1 MIQEREKG
9 CIASHR
15 YPMVRANDKSIL
27 LEFLWS
33 FFQTKYGDLI
43 LNLHSHGAAGRNRP
57 LNIIELLT
65 EAIPI
70 PNMGKQQEIAG
81 LVKKMDKM
89 RILEKQYV
97 EVLQNYKNSLVSA
110 VVTGKMDVRGLAV
123 EDVTPED
130 VTVDEEEAG
139 EDVEEDMT
147 EAENEE

>member
-43 LNLHSHGAAGRNRP
+43 LNLYSHGAAGRNRP

-110 VVTGKMDVRGLAV
+110 VVTGKMDVRGLA
-123 EDVTPED
+123 ED